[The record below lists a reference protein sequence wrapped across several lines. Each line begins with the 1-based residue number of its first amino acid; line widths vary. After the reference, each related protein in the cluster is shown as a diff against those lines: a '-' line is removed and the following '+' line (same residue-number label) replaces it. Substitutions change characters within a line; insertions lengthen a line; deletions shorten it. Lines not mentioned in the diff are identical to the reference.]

1 MNQRLTIFMQRMN
14 KVILVGKG
22 ASGKDHLRK
31 ILEGRGF
38 TYGTSYTTRPPR
50 EGEIDGQ
57 DYFFLTEQEF
67 KRYKDNN
74 FWYEAVK
81 FNGWWYGTS
90 HKQFKEDCNL
100 FIMTPKGISH
110 INPIDRKECT
120 IIYLDISEEVRRE
133 RLMARY
139 MPGDTIER
147 RIKADEKDFANFKDY
162 DLVINNSNF

>member
-1 MNQRLTIFMQRMN
+1 MN

-38 TYGTSYTTRPPR
+38 IYGTSYTTRPPR
-50 EGEIDGQ
+50 EGEIDGH
-57 DYFFLTEQEF
+57 DYFFLTEDEF
-67 KRYKDNN
+67 KKYREGN
-74 FWYEAVK
+74 FWYESVQ

-90 HKQFKEDCNL
+90 YSQFKVECNL
-100 FIMTPKGISH
+100 FIMTPKGVSH

-120 IIYLDISEEVRRE
+120 IIYLDIPEEIRRE
-133 RLMARY
+133 RLEARN

-147 RIKADEKDFANFKDY
+147 RIKADEKDFSNFKDY
-162 DLVINNSNF
+162 DIIINNSNF

>member
-1 MNQRLTIFMQRMN
+1 MN

-50 EGEIDGQ
+50 EGEIDGE
-57 DYFFLTEQEF
+57 DYFFLTEQQF
-67 KRYKDNN
+67 KRYRDYD
-74 FWYEAVK
+74 FWYEAVQ

-90 HKQFKEDCNL
+90 HKQFKEECNL
-100 FIMTPKGISH
+100 FIMTPKGIDH

-120 IIYLDISEEVRRE
+120 IIFLDISEEVRRK
-133 RLMARY
+133 RLMARH

-147 RIKADEKDFANFKDY
+147 RIEADEKDFANFKDY